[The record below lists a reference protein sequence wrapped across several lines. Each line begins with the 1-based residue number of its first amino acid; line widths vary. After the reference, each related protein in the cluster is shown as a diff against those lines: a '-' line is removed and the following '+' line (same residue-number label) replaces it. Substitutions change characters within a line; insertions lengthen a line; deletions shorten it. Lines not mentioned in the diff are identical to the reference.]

1 MWNVEWRTHTGDA
14 SAASNLDN
22 RIYLCFVM
30 YGMSREEY
38 SCRQNEQ
45 CVHSTGISSD
55 GDPTYCL
62 AVTVCWI
69 FEHKM
74 LNVKWSD
81 GQVD

>member
-1 MWNVEWRTHTGDA
+1 MWNGGHMLEMLLQLQMG
-14 SAASNLDN
+14 
-22 RIYLCFVM
+22 FVL

-74 LNVKWSD
+74 SNVKWSD
-81 GQVD
+81 GQVDC